1 MDDYDA
7 LEDFDFEQ
15 TLGPGPLPPSAPA
28 FSTAVPASAPGAAAS
43 AEPSAGPGAP
53 GGAGGGNFG
62 ARTDGFG
69 GGSSQHAQPPYQQ
82 QQQQQQHQFPQSQQ
96 HQQQQQQ
103 QQLQQPHQQQA
114 HDMGG
119 GHGGG
124 PPPAGFRRNYRQT
137 VCRHWLRGL
146 CMKGNDCGFLHQY
159 DKSRMPVCRYF
170 ARWGECREVDCV
182 YKHTNED
189 VKECNMYVTAY

>member
-62 ARTDGFG
+62 ARADGFG

-82 QQQQQQHQFPQSQQ
+82 QQQHHQFPQSLQ

-103 QQLQQPHQQQA
+103 QPPHQQQA

-170 ARWGECREVDCV
+170 ARWGECRELDCV